1 MLTLALTVASMMA
14 ATQLPP
20 LPMADTTR
28 MTVASRTTNVDKA
41 PGAPTV
47 ADHLEA
53 ARRAL
58 IAGEFDVARREFV
71 IAAALDRDAGNVP
84 AEAVFGLANA
94 LYSSSH
100 NREAAMTMTRLA
112 EEAAAV
118 RDDNTEAR
126 ALVDAIWLNLD
137 AGQRTLAKLG
147 GARLTQLIKDNVLS
161 DDTMRLINSR
171 FRK

>member
-20 LPMADTTR
+20 LPLADTAR
-28 MTVASRTTNVDKA
+28 MTVASRSATVDKT
-41 PGAPTV
+41 PPAPTV

-58 IAGEFDVARREFV
+58 AAGEFDVARREFV

-84 AEAVFGLANA
+84 VEAMFGLANV
-94 LYSSSH
+94 LYSSSY
-100 NREAAMTMTRLA
+100 NREAAITMTKLA
-112 EEAAAV
+112 EEAGAI
-118 RDDNTEAR
+118 RDYNTEAR

-137 AGQRTLAKLG
+137 AGQRMQAKLG
-147 GARLTQLIKDNVLS
+147 GARLTQLIKDKVLS

-171 FRK
+171 FRS